1 MVNQCKSMLRRL
13 WAVKS
18 FRRLVIAG
26 AIALGL
32 WGWTCELAPVDAS
45 AQVTIADV
53 SLAPGSPPT
62 TTTTQINSLAT
73 AMSVTASFGPPA
85 FDVDAEFPAFH
96 QETSAV
102 PGSAICTL
110 AMWNVVGVHLVD
122 SAISADVVRAAE
134 GVSLASPRFFPAGHF
149 LYSVTDLSED
159 TADVLTAPASQKS
172 LTEHLSIDL
181 GSRSGANLKNY
192 TVYFILVITQSGQV
206 ICLLQAKPY
215 LKSGSSEGEAEE
227 SRWQPPSQRRVR
239 RMGGDPPPT
248 SRLEWAPTR

>member
-1 MVNQCKSMLRRL
+1 MFNQWKSIFLRL
-13 WAVKS
+13 WAVKAI
-18 FRRLVIAG
+18 RRAVIAG
-26 AIALGL
+26 AIAGCL

-45 AQVTIADV
+45 AQVTIAAV
-53 SLAPGSPPT
+53 SLVPGSQPI
-62 TTTTQINSLAT
+62 TTTTQISSLAT

-85 FDVDAEFPAFH
+85 FDVDAEFPDFH

-110 AMWNVVGVHLVD
+110 AMWNVVGFHLVD

-134 GVSLASPRFFPAGHF
+134 GVSLASPRFFPAGHY

-159 TADVLTAPASQKS
+159 TSDVLTAPAPQKS

-192 TVYFILVITQSGQV
+192 TVYFILVIMQSGQV
-206 ICLLQAKPY
+206 ICLLQATPY
-215 LKSGSSEGEAEE
+215 LKSGSSEGDAQE

-239 RMGGDPPPT
+239 RMGRDPPPT
-248 SRLEWAPTR
+248 SQFERALAR